1 MSTATPYS
9 QRFAVIWAD
18 CDPNRHMRHSA
29 YADYAAHT
37 RYAFFT
43 HMGFSMDRLQALH
56 IGPILFR
63 EELLYRREIHLG
75 DEIEVDVAIIH
86 TRPDYSRWSFRS
98 RIFNRSRGTL
108 AAAVNVDGAWLDLET
123 RKLTVPPIE
132 LGQILTHLPQAD
144 AEIVW

>member
-1 MSTATPYS
+1 MSVEPYS
-9 QRFAVIWAD
+9 QRFTVIWAD

-43 HMGFSMDRLQALH
+43 HMGFSMDRLQALQ

-75 DEIEVDVAIIH
+75 DEIEVDVAV
-86 TRPDYSRWSFRS
+86 TSLREDFSRWSFRS
-98 RIFNRSRGTL
+98 RVFNRTAGTL
-108 AAAVNVDGAWLDLET
+108 AAAVNVDGAWLDLAS
-123 RKLTVPPIE
+123 RKLAVPPHE
-132 LGQILTHLPQAD
+132 LGLVLQNLPV
-144 AEIVW
+144 AEELVW